1 MQYKVFLYLS
11 SQSLMYIYFFQQL
24 QGAAITNKLRET
36 FTENLLSTYEELE
49 RSFTKKIYEF
59 YKAIEFRTLWE
70 GNNPLGSFKRVA
82 SESAKE
88 IKTLVGVAEL
98 TKALTKVNDLKD
110 KAVDCFSRHVYTT
123 NLQKWTFDNV
133 NNKWVSFRSINT
145 YLVV

>member
-1 MQYKVFLYLS
+1 MPDV
-11 SQSLMYIYFFQQL
+11 YFFPQQL
-24 QGAAITNKLRET
+24 QGADITNKLREA

-49 RSFTKKIYEF
+49 RSFTRKIYEF
-59 YKAIEFRTLWE
+59 YKAIEFRTLWQ

-98 TKALTKVNDLKD
+98 TKALTKVNNLKD
-110 KAVDCFSRHVYTT
+110 KAVDCFSRHIYTT

-133 NNKWVSFRSINT
+133 NNKWVSFHFINT

>member
-1 MQYKVFLYLS
+1 
-11 SQSLMYIYFFQQL
+11 MYIFFSQQL
-24 QGAAITNKLRET
+24 QGVDITNKLREA
-36 FTENLLSTYEELE
+36 FPENLVGTYEELE
-49 RSFTKKIYEF
+49 RSFTRKIYEF

-82 SESAKE
+82 SEIAKE

-98 TKALTKVNDLKD
+98 TKALTKVNNLKD
-110 KAVDCFSRHVYTT
+110 KAVDCFSRHIYTT

-133 NNKWVSFRSINT
+133 DNKWVSFRSIKT